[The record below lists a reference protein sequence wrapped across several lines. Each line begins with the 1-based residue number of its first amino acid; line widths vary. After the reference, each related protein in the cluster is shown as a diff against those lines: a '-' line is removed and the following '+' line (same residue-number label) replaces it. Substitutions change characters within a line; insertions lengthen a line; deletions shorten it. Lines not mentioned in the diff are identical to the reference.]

1 MGPRGVPRAGENG
14 ATGPGQPRPPESG
27 LGSRPPA
34 RPGPRPDTRTGPGRD
49 ARFGPRPD
57 ARFGPRPDARFGPRP
72 DARFGPRARPA
83 GPPGAGPDS
92 RADPRTEGRPRHGAE
107 PGASLPQPLSA
118 PEAPWDTL
126 ERGTEGQTATLR
138 AGPESALRAGSAAA
152 PVREPGTGPQR
163 GRRGLPDQGDRQV
176 GGDRAPGRAAA
187 PPREFGQPDEDE
199 SDVVRVR
206 RTGGGGRSASRKPR
220 GRSGAADQPVRR
232 GRPGRS
238 AAKTGRRRL
247 LLWVWTGVAAVVVA
261 AAAVGVTA
269 FLLRA
274 HGLSHTLAVPS
285 KLGSYVRRPSLER
298 QMNAKQL
305 QQQVIAKSAGQAS
318 HVVSAVYEN
327 SDGVSGKAPPQII
340 LFIGGNLTGVSPSG
354 FITSFTSQFK
364 GAQST
369 SAGTL
374 GGKAACVNAQNSAT
388 GSVALCTWA
397 DSDTFGVVASQTMGT
412 SQLAAQMLIIR
423 PGVEHSAK

>member
-1 MGPRGVPRAGENG
+1 V
-14 ATGPGQPRPPESG
+14 
-27 LGSRPPA
+27 
-34 RPGPRPDTRTGPGRD
+34 
-49 ARFGPRPD
+49 
-57 ARFGPRPDARFGPRP
+57 
-72 DARFGPRARPA
+72 
-83 GPPGAGPDS
+83 
-92 RADPRTEGRPRHGAE
+92 
-107 PGASLPQPLSA
+107 
-118 PEAPWDTL
+118 
-126 ERGTEGQTATLR
+126 
-138 AGPESALRAGSAAA
+138 
-152 PVREPGTGPQR
+152 
-163 GRRGLPDQGDRQV
+163 
-176 GGDRAPGRAAA
+176 
-187 PPREFGQPDEDE
+187 FGQPDEDE

-220 GRSGAADQPVRR
+220 GRSAAADQPVRR

-238 AAKTGRRRL
+238 GAKTGRRRL
-247 LLWVWTGVAAVVVA
+247 LLWVCISVAAVVVA
-261 AAAVGVTA
+261 AAAVGATA
-269 FLLRA
+269 FLLRG

-298 QMNAKQL
+298 QMDAKQL
-305 QQQVIAKSAGQAS
+305 RQQVIARSAGQAS

-412 SQLAAQMLIIR
+412 SQLAVQMRIIR
-423 PGVEHSAK
+423 PGVEHSAR